1 MLAAAI
7 PVISACESTEEEE
20 AAEVALAFAEHSAS
34 HRDDEVLELVSAQD
48 RAAAD
53 EPEELTRLQRHIR
66 DRFDLYRHIA
76 GQSYK
81 VDTVSI
87 DEESGT
93 AVVDLERPW
102 GGHRS
107 VDMVREQGAWKV
119 NAHWAEQK
127 RREEEE
133 EKARQKKEEASALV
147 EEADELLESDRDF
160 ESARTKLEEALELSP
175 EHRTAAR
182 KLSFVEDSLS
192 RTIAGDWQTSESP
205 DGSII
210 WIRLHSTD
218 GIDVV
223 HHDERRSGLQR
234 ARLRIRCNK
243 SDGERRAHFTLRP
256 VKVRADGGDRQYSA
270 LLRIDD
276 QDVSDLAL
284 GGSPDGPYKVTDLQP
299 FLEDIGDAEQ
309 FELTVSARSYR
320 EDQSWTFDLEGLDDA
335 FEALYDECPKG
346 AQ

>member
-1 MLAAAI
+1 M
-7 PVISACESTEEEE
+7 
-20 AAEVALAFAEHSAS
+20 
-34 HRDDEVLELVSAQD
+34 
-48 RAAAD
+48 
-53 EPEELTRLQRHIR
+53 
-66 DRFDLYRHIA
+66 Y
-76 GQSYK
+76 
-81 VDTVSI
+81 
-87 DEESGT
+87 
-93 AVVDLERPW
+93 
-102 GGHRS
+102 
-107 VDMVREQGAWKV
+107 
-119 NAHWAEQK
+119 
-127 RREEEE
+127 
-133 EKARQKKEEASALV
+133 
-147 EEADELLESDRDF
+147 
-160 ESARTKLEEALELSP
+160 
-175 EHRTAAR
+175 
-182 KLSFVEDSLS
+182 
-192 RTIAGDWQTSESP
+192 
-205 DGSII
+205 
-210 WIRLHSTD
+210 D

-299 FLEDIGDAEQ
+299 FLEKIGDAEQ